1 MKRLAV
7 ALFSVLVWLSLS
19 AFAQY
24 TGQQSSTSGQQGT
37 SAESTN
43 TQTTTKTT
51 TSTESGAGKLHHL
64 KGKIS
69 DDGKTFTSSKDNKAW
84 TISNPDAVKG
94 HEGHDVSVSAH
105 VYPDKDE
112 IHVTSVKMSGEKA
125 SGKAKGGAMS
135 EQPPQ

>member
-24 TGQQSSTSGQQGT
+24 GQQSSTSGQQGT
-37 SAESTN
+37 SAQSTQ

-69 DDGKTFTSSKDNKAW
+69 DDGKTFTSAKDKKTW

-105 VYPDKDE
+105 VYADKDE
-112 IHVTSVKMSGEKA
+112 IHVMSVKMSGEKS
-125 SGKAKGGAMS
+125 SGKEKGGAMS